1 MPFPSY
7 IPQLVVGYPAIH
19 ILPDSAVAD
28 VELSACVEVVVQ
40 GNIEIS
46 KIDYALMVFI
56 HLIIEHVLIELSVL
70 EHFFHILIKH
80 IEAVWHVSFFFQS
93 E

>member
-19 ILPDSAVAD
+19 ILPDSAVVH
-28 VELSACVEVVVQ
+28 VELSSCVEVVVQ

-46 KIDYALMVFI
+46 KVDDVLMVFA
-56 HLIIEHVLIELSVL
+56 HLVI
-70 EHFFHILIKH
+70 
-80 IEAVWHVSFFFQS
+80 
-93 E
+93 